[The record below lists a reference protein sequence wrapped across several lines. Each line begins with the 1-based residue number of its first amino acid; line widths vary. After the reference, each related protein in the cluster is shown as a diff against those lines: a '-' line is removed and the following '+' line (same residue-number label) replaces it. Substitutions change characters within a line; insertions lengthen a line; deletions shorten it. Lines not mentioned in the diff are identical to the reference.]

1 MTNSNAYFDTAGRLA
16 RSRQTV
22 RDADAVVRFPAARR
36 PLACAL
42 GALCALCA
50 FGAAVLLAGALPAAH
65 AAEKA
70 APADEPTVT
79 CPTELPFSE
88 RASFHTIEAC
98 GEDVRLPDEA
108 EANFGAVQGSAS
120 GGPAAS
126 IRSAV
131 SNEAGPLPDGLDGLG
146 GGTGAAQVRAVEA
159 GMMSAIEA
167 APGDALSAASGAP
180 KGAPKGAL
188 SEEKDWAGC
197 GIRLGI
203 GSFAEPNPNYGILEP
218 TVAAIQRAFPEL
230 QVCTRTYTTKALERA
245 ASSGEVNLFI
255 SSAGLYRRVLDK
267 GVRDIASLMGPHIV
281 DPNMAEGSVFFTLK
295 SRPEILTIETMR
307 GLRLAAN
314 MPEGFTGFLAGMKE
328 VADHGANPE
337 TFFGEI
343 AFYGHDQSRVI
354 QAVLGGRADVGIV
367 RACTFE
373 DIIDVNPEYRD
384 QLRTVAERRGDGF
397 PCRHSTE
404 LYPSWVLVVTKTMP
418 PNYAARVAA
427 AVLAEPKTRTG
438 LYWGIGTD
446 FSAVDNLY
454 RVLELGPYA
463 FLREWSLVR
472 FWAEYK
478 TAIIAAVLIFL
489 GLIAH
494 GWRSEVL
501 VKRRTA
507 ALEAAMAQERALEAR
522 AAKLRDRMQALQ
534 KIGVVGQ
541 ISSLIAHE
549 LGQPLGAVRLFAHGL
564 LRAIENGRTTAEGLE
579 NGIRRIDNQAERAQA
594 ILERVRAYAKSKTE
608 RRQATDIGK
617 LLDEA
622 VKNFRITSRG
632 GIVEIRVKNAPESVF
647 VYADPLEIELV
658 IVNLL
663 KNASEALRETPRAAI
678 DVALETDDSGREA
691 VIRIADNGPRL
702 SDEAFGKLARPF
714 ETSKTEGLG
723 LGLSICRTIV
733 ELHAGRMEF
742 KRGDACGLVVTV
754 HLPLIEA
761 ASDADS
767 ELAKGASEGTIG
779 GAEEQ
784 TTAESSNGGFSKAK
798 D

>member
-1 MTNSNAYFDTAGRLA
+1 
-16 RSRQTV
+16 
-22 RDADAVVRFPAARR
+22 
-36 PLACAL
+36 
-42 GALCALCA
+42 
-50 FGAAVLLAGALPAAH
+50 
-65 AAEKA
+65 
-70 APADEPTVT
+70 
-79 CPTELPFSE
+79 
-88 RASFHTIEAC
+88 
-98 GEDVRLPDEA
+98 
-108 EANFGAVQGSAS
+108 
-120 GGPAAS
+120 
-126 IRSAV
+126 
-131 SNEAGPLPDGLDGLG
+131 
-146 GGTGAAQVRAVEA
+146 
-159 GMMSAIEA
+159 
-167 APGDALSAASGAP
+167 
-180 KGAPKGAL
+180 
-188 SEEKDWAGC
+188 
-197 GIRLGI
+197 
-203 GSFAEPNPNYGILEP
+203 
-218 TVAAIQRAFPEL
+218 
-230 QVCTRTYTTKALERA
+230 
-245 ASSGEVNLFI
+245 
-255 SSAGLYRRVLDK
+255 
-267 GVRDIASLMGPHIV
+267 MGPHIV

-328 VADHGANPE
+328 VADFGEDSE
-337 TFFGEI
+337 TFFGEV
-343 AFYGHDQSRVI
+343 AFYGHDQTRVI
-354 QAVLGGRADVGIV
+354 EAVLGGRADVGIV

-384 QLRTVAERRGDGF
+384 QLRAVAERRGDGF

-632 GIVEIRVKNAPESVF
+632 GIAEIRVKHAPESVF

-663 KNASEALRETPRAAI
+663 KNASEALRETPRATI
-678 DVALETDDSGREA
+678 DAALETDAAGREA

-767 ELAKGASEGTIG
+767 ELAKGASEGAIG

>member
-1 MTNSNAYFDTAGRLA
+1 MTNSNAYFDPAGRLA

-22 RDADAVVRFPAARR
+22 RDADAIVRFPAPCR
-36 PLACAL
+36 PFACT
-42 GALCALCA
+42 LCALCA

-79 CPTELPFSE
+79 CPVALPFSE
-88 RASFHTIEAC
+88 RASFHSIEAC
-98 GEDVRLPDEA
+98 GEDVRLPDGA
-108 EANFGAVQGSAS
+108 DAGFGALQGSAA
-120 GGPAAS
+120 GAPAAS

-131 SNEAGPLPDGLDGLG
+131 SNEAGPLPDGLDG
-146 GGTGAAQVRAVEA
+146 GTGADQVSVVEA

-167 APGDALSAASGAP
+167 EPSDALSAASGAP
-180 KGAPKGAL
+180 KGALKGAL

-230 QVCTRTYTTKALERA
+230 QVCTRSYTTKALERA

-267 GVRDIASLMGPHIV
+267 GVRDIASLMGPHII

-295 SRPEILTIETMR
+295 SRPEILTIGTMR

-328 VADHGANPE
+328 VADFGEDPE
-337 TFFGEI
+337 TFFGEV
-343 AFYGHDQSRVI
+343 AFYGHDQTRVI
-354 QAVLGGRADVGIV
+354 EAVLDGRADVGIV

-384 QLRTVAERRGDGF
+384 QLRAVAERREDGF

-594 ILERVRAYAKSKTE
+594 ILERVRAFAKSKTE

-632 GIVEIRVKNAPESVF
+632 GIAEIRVKNAPESVF

-663 KNASEALRETPRAAI
+663 KNASEALRETPRATI
-678 DVALETDDSGREA
+678 DVALETDAAGREA

-714 ETSKTEGLG
+714 ETSKAEGLG

-754 HLPLIEA
+754 QLPLIEA

-767 ELAKGASEGTIG
+767 ELAKGASEGAIG

-784 TTAESSNGGFSKAK
+784 TKAESFNGGFSKAK

>member
-22 RDADAVVRFPAARR
+22 RDADAVVRFPAPCR
-36 PLACAL
+36 PFACT
-42 GALCALCA
+42 LCALCA

-70 APADEPTVT
+70 APADKPTVT
-79 CPTELPFSE
+79 CPVALPFSE
-88 RASFHTIEAC
+88 RASFHSIEAC
-98 GEDVRLPDEA
+98 GEDVLLADGA
-108 EANFGAVQGSAS
+108 DAGFGALQGSAA
-120 GGPAAS
+120 GAPAAS

-131 SNEAGPLPDGLDGLG
+131 SNEAGPLPDGLDG
-146 GGTGAAQVRAVEA
+146 GTGADQVSVVEA

-167 APGDALSAASGAP
+167 EPSDALSAASGAP
-180 KGAPKGAL
+180 KGALKGAL

-230 QVCTRTYTTKALERA
+230 QVCTRSYTTKALERA

-267 GVRDIASLMGPHIV
+267 GVRDIASLMGPHII

-295 SRPEILTIETMR
+295 SRPEILTIGTMR

-328 VADHGANPE
+328 VADFGEDPE
-337 TFFGEI
+337 TFFGEV
-343 AFYGHDQSRVI
+343 AFYGHDQTRVI
-354 QAVLGGRADVGIV
+354 EAVLDGRADVGIV

-384 QLRTVAERRGDGF
+384 QLRAVAERREDGF

-632 GIVEIRVKNAPESVF
+632 GIAEIRVKNAPESVF

-663 KNASEALRETPRAAI
+663 KNASEALRETPRATI
-678 DVALETDDSGREA
+678 DVALETDAAGREA

-754 HLPLIEA
+754 QLPLIEA

-767 ELAKGASEGTIG
+767 ELAKGASEGAIG

-784 TTAESSNGGFSKAK
+784 TKAESFNGGFSKAK

>member
-22 RDADAVVRFPAARR
+22 RDADAVVRFPAPCR
-36 PLACAL
+36 PFACT
-42 GALCALCA
+42 LCALCA

-70 APADEPTVT
+70 APADKPTVT
-79 CPTELPFSE
+79 CPVALPFSE
-88 RASFHTIEAC
+88 RASFHSIEAC
-98 GEDVRLPDEA
+98 GEDVLLADGA
-108 EANFGAVQGSAS
+108 DAGFGALQGSAA
-120 GGPAAS
+120 GAPAAS

-131 SNEAGPLPDGLDGLG
+131 SNEAGPLPDGLDG
-146 GGTGAAQVRAVEA
+146 GTGADQVSVVEA

-167 APGDALSAASGAP
+167 EPSDALSAASGAP
-180 KGAPKGAL
+180 KGALKGAL

-230 QVCTRTYTTKALERA
+230 QVCTRSYTTKALERA

-267 GVRDIASLMGPHIV
+267 GVRDIASLMGPHII

-295 SRPEILTIETMR
+295 SRPEILTIGTMR

-328 VADHGANPE
+328 VADFGEDPE
-337 TFFGEI
+337 TFFGEV
-343 AFYGHDQSRVI
+343 AFYGHDQTRVI
-354 QAVLGGRADVGIV
+354 EAVLDGRADVGIV

-384 QLRTVAERRGDGF
+384 QLRAVAERREDGF

-632 GIVEIRVKNAPESVF
+632 GIAEIRVKNAPESVF

-678 DVALETDDSGREA
+678 DVALETDAAGREA

-754 HLPLIEA
+754 QLPLIEA

-767 ELAKGASEGTIG
+767 ELAKGASEGAIG

>member
-1 MTNSNAYFDTAGRLA
+1 MTNSNAYFDPAGRLA

-22 RDADAVVRFPAARR
+22 RDADAVVRFPAPCR
-36 PLACAL
+36 PFACV
-42 GALCALCA
+42 LCA
-50 FGAAVLLAGALPAAH
+50 FSAAVLLAGALPAAH

-180 KGAPKGAL
+180 KGALKGAL

-230 QVCTRTYTTKALERA
+230 QVCTRSYTTKALERA

-267 GVRDIASLMGPHIV
+267 GVRDIASLMGPHII

-354 QAVLGGRADVGIV
+354 QAVLDGRADVGIV

-632 GIVEIRVKNAPESVF
+632 GIAEIRVKNAPESVF

-663 KNASEALRETPRAAI
+663 KNASEALRETPRATI

-767 ELAKGASEGTIG
+767 ELAKGASEGAIG

>member
-1 MTNSNAYFDTAGRLA
+1 MTNSNAYLDPAGRLA

-22 RDADAVVRFPAARR
+22 RDADAIVRFPAARR

-70 APADEPTVT
+70 APADKPTVT
-79 CPTELPFSE
+79 CPVALPFSE
-88 RASFHTIEAC
+88 RASFHSIEAC

-108 EANFGAVQGSAS
+108 DAGFGALQGSAA
-120 GGPAAS
+120 GAPAAS

-131 SNEAGPLPDGLDGLG
+131 SNEAGPLPDGLDG
-146 GGTGAAQVRAVEA
+146 GTGADQVSAVEA

-167 APGDALSAASGAP
+167 EPSDALSAASGAP
-180 KGAPKGAL
+180 KGALKGAL
-188 SEEKDWAGC
+188 PEEKDWAGC

-230 QVCTRTYTTKALERA
+230 QVCTRSYTTKALERA

-354 QAVLGGRADVGIV
+354 QAVLDGRADVGIV

-478 TAIIAAVLIFL
+478 
-489 GLIAH
+489 
-494 GWRSEVL
+494 RSE
-501 VKRRTA
+501 
-507 ALEAAMAQERALEAR
+507 
-522 AAKLRDRMQALQ
+522 
-534 KIGVVGQ
+534 
-541 ISSLIAHE
+541 
-549 LGQPLGAVRLFAHGL
+549 
-564 LRAIENGRTTAEGLE
+564 
-579 NGIRRIDNQAERAQA
+579 
-594 ILERVRAYAKSKTE
+594 E
-608 RRQATDIGK
+608 RR
-617 LLDEA
+617 
-622 VKNFRITSRG
+622 
-632 GIVEIRVKNAPESVF
+632 
-647 VYADPLEIELV
+647 
-658 IVNLL
+658 
-663 KNASEALRETPRAAI
+663 
-678 DVALETDDSGREA
+678 
-691 VIRIADNGPRL
+691 
-702 SDEAFGKLARPF
+702 
-714 ETSKTEGLG
+714 
-723 LGLSICRTIV
+723 
-733 ELHAGRMEF
+733 
-742 KRGDACGLVVTV
+742 
-754 HLPLIEA
+754 
-761 ASDADS
+761 
-767 ELAKGASEGTIG
+767 
-779 GAEEQ
+779 
-784 TTAESSNGGFSKAK
+784 
-798 D
+798 

>member
-1 MTNSNAYFDTAGRLA
+1 M
-16 RSRQTV
+16 
-22 RDADAVVRFPAARR
+22 
-36 PLACAL
+36 
-42 GALCALCA
+42 
-50 FGAAVLLAGALPAAH
+50 
-65 AAEKA
+65 
-70 APADEPTVT
+70 
-79 CPTELPFSE
+79 
-88 RASFHTIEAC
+88 
-98 GEDVRLPDEA
+98 
-108 EANFGAVQGSAS
+108 
-120 GGPAAS
+120 
-126 IRSAV
+126 
-131 SNEAGPLPDGLDGLG
+131 PDGLDGLG
-146 GGTGAAQVRAVEA
+146 GGTGAAQVSAVEA

-180 KGAPKGAL
+180 KGALKGAL
-188 SEEKDWAGC
+188 PEEKDWAGC

-328 VADHGANPE
+328 VADFGEDPE
-337 TFFGEI
+337 TFFGEV
-343 AFYGHDQSRVI
+343 AFYGHDQTRVI
-354 QAVLGGRADVGIV
+354 EAVLGGRADVGIV

-384 QLRTVAERRGDGF
+384 QLRAVAERRGDGF

-478 TAIIAAVLIFL
+478 TAIIAAVLIFI

-632 GIVEIRVKNAPESVF
+632 GIAEIRVKHAPESVF

-663 KNASEALRETPRAAI
+663 KNASEALRETPRATI
-678 DVALETDDSGREA
+678 DVALETDAAGREA